1 MDADRNL
8 LFGVLALQGD
18 LIDAGQFAEACTAWS
33 ARKDRPIDDLLVERG
48 WLSSED
54 RALVA
59 QLLERKLKKH
69 SGDARKGL
77 AAATAGDAVRGAVE
91 AVRRTVGDAD
101 VRHSLD
107 GLPRT
112 DDAR

>member
-33 ARKDRPIDDLLVERG
+33 ARKGRPLADLLVEQG

-54 RALVA
+54 RAIVS
-59 QLLERKLKKH
+59 QLLERKPKKH
-69 SGDARKGL
+69 WGDARRGL
-77 AAATAGDAVRGAVE
+77 EAATGGDAVRGAVE
-91 AVRRTVGDAD
+91 GVRRTIGDAD
-101 VRHSLD
+101 VRQSLD

-112 DDAR
+112 DNAR